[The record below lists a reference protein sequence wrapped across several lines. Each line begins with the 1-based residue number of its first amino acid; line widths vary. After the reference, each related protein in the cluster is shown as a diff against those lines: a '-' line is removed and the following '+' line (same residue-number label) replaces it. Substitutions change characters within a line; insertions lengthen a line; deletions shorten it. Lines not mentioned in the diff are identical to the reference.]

1 MKKTIFTAL
10 IIFIGLKLFSQ
21 NLTCNCNTDFWTIN
35 SDGYIQ
41 QWSLS
46 NGTVN
51 GGDTV
56 LSGGG
61 TSLSYCGNSNA
72 PTFYSNNYNSP
83 YTGFSFYQPG
93 SGWINIPGDAVNN
106 NGGYLN
112 NQYYMI
118 EGGIIQIVKYWDGVN
133 FLTVDSLHVHGQ
145 FFAGTQDIAVDTLGQ
160 AWIFTGPVP
169 STVDSLKV
177 YNKFGK
183 INSYS
188 IQFNII
194 AYGSFFLND
203 TLYLGTYQDSI
214 FPVIVNGGIA
224 QLGNPI
230 PFPAYGFTDMA
241 SCQKS
246 ESTISISEYPHTQII
261 LFPNPTS
268 GYLML
273 PQNIERS
280 SISVYNSQGQLI
292 RLKYNGKILDLTEQP
307 SGIYFIKINSIGV
320 PNLHKIIKL

>member
-10 IIFIGLKLFSQ
+10 IIFFGFTSFSQ
-21 NLTCNCNTDFWTIN
+21 NITCDCNKDFFTIN
-35 SDGYIQ
+35 ADGYIR

-46 NGTVN
+46 NGIVI

-61 TSLSYCGNSNA
+61 TSLSYCGDSNA
-72 PTFYSNNYNSP
+72 PTFYSNNYNSSF
-83 YTGFSFYQPG
+83 TGFSYYQPG
-93 SGWINIPGDAVNN
+93 SGWINISGDAVNN

-112 NQYYMI
+112 NQYYML
-118 EGGIIQIVKYWDGVN
+118 EGGFIQIVKYWDGVN

-160 AWIFTGPVP
+160 AWIFTGPDP
-169 STVDSLKV
+169 GTVDSLKV
-177 YNKFGK
+177 YNQFGQ
-183 INSYS
+183 INSYP

-214 FPVIVNGGIA
+214 FPVIVSGATA

-230 PFPAYGFTDMA
+230 PFPDYCFTDMA

-246 ESTISISEYPHTQII
+246 ESTISISEYPHTKII
-261 LFPNPTS
+261 LFPNPTN
-268 GYLML
+268 GHLML
-273 PQNIERS
+273 PLDIERS

-292 RLKYNGKILDLTEQP
+292 RLKLNGKILDLYEQP
-307 SGIYFIKINSIGV
+307 SGVYFIKINDTGES
-320 PNLHKIIKL
+320 NLQQVIKL